1 MDYKILVKD
10 SSNITIGE
18 FDTFRNL
25 KFGKRLNNYS
35 NCSFDI
41 PVNDLKAASLVSL
54 RRYTVWIYRDDD
66 LVWSGEQALRE
77 GNLTNQGNNWATI
90 HCFDWLEQ
98 LNSRY
103 TDDYRR
109 FDVVDASEIAWTLI
123 DETQTQTNGSLG
135 ITEGTLEET
144 MDRDR
149 SYYNQNIYEAI
160 INLSNV
166 YYGFDF
172 EITNNKVF
180 NTYVFKGEDKT
191 NDVIFQ
197 YGKNITSARII
208 EDFVRIT
215 NRAIVL
221 GEVDGEDSL
230 QRIER
235 NDTTSQGL
243 YKIREYLINEMNITE
258 LDTFEEK
265 GDSLLR
271 KYKSPLFKIDIDLA
285 KSSVSIVDF
294 SVGDAIKLKIQTG
307 IYDIDSDYRV
317 YEWEISYGT
326 DNTEILSLVLGDF
339 ILS

>member
-1 MDYKILVKD
+1 MYKIIVK
-10 SSNITIGE
+10 NNAGVTLGQ
-18 FDTFRNL
+18 FDTFKDL
-25 KFGKRLNNYS
+25 TFGKRLNNYGE
-35 NCSFDI
+35 CSFAI
-41 PVNDLKAASLVSL
+41 PVNSSKAASLIAL

-66 LVWSGEQALRE
+66 LVWSGEQALRN
-77 GNLTNQGNNWATI
+77 GKLDNRGNNWATI
-90 HCFDWLEQ
+90 YNFDWLEQ

-123 DETQTQTNGSLG
+123 DETQTQTNGSFG

-285 KSSVSIVDF
+285 KSNVSIVDF